1 LQTECKL
8 VVILVL
14 VLATAP
20 SVYSKSDP
28 NTHVIRMLH
37 IGKAWLMPYTPGP
50 TFVKDPRISWNPV
63 PAHAWSMG
71 EKAAQRNLRLYMPRS
86 QEELREKYDV
96 VVEDGMFATDM
107 PPRFIRWL
115 IDEMK
120 SSGIG
125 FLMADDSS
133 SFATSGSHP
142 SWYLTPIGDILPVND
157 KPGLYGPPEQFH
169 CLPQIPGH
177 PLTRDLPWNQVWI
190 SSSNKPWPKQGS
202 TVVALMSPTVPV
214 NNGKAYMCFWK
225 MGKGISFA
233 YVHKWHINEGTF
245 YRWPYHEDVL
255 VHLIYFTAQEPIPD
269 DVMQEHRVRGLFD
282 KVYQQRLYLLSFIE
296 FADKFG
302 ANLRQVEVG
311 LAEDSKL
318 YDEARQSFIDADM
331 DSCTSQLNR
340 LSDSYAQ
347 LTELAF
353 HLWNRAIFWVHV
365 VEWLVVTGTSMLAG
379 GLLWLLMVRRKLYR
393 EITSTR
399 IVRSDR

>member
-1 LQTECKL
+1 MILILFLAAAPAVWTKADPQTG
-8 VVILVL
+8 
-14 VLATAP
+14 
-20 SVYSKSDP
+20 
-28 NTHVIRMLH
+28 VIRMLH

-71 EKAAQRNLRLYMPRS
+71 TEAVQRNLRLYMPRN
-86 QEELREKYDV
+86 QQELREKYDV

-120 SSGIG
+120 TSGIG

-133 SFATSGSHP
+133 SFATSGTHP

-157 KPGLYGPPEQFH
+157 KPGLYGPPEQFR

-190 SSSNKPWPKQGS
+190 SSSNKPWPKHGS

-214 NNGKAYMCFWK
+214 NEGKPYMCYWK
-225 MGKGISFA
+225 IGKGISFA

-245 YRWPYHEDVL
+245 YSWPYHEDVL
-255 VHLIYFTAQEPIPD
+255 VHLIYFTAQEPIPE
-269 DVMQEHRVRGLFD
+269 DVLLEHRLRDQFD
-282 KVYQQRLYLLSFIE
+282 RVYQQRLYLLSFLD

-302 ANLRQVEVG
+302 ANMREVEVG
-311 LAEDSKL
+311 LAESSKL
-318 YDEARQSFIDADM
+318 YDEARQSFIHADM
-331 DSCTSQLNR
+331 DICQTQLSS
-340 LSDSYAQ
+340 LSGRYEE
-347 LTELAF
+347 LTHLGF
-353 HLWNRAIFWVHV
+353 KLWNRAIFWVHI
-365 VEWLVVTGTSMLAG
+365 VEWLTVSGTSMLAG
-379 GLLWLLMVRRKLYR
+379 GILWLLMVRRKLYK
-393 EITSTR
+393 EVTLTR
-399 IVRSDR
+399 ISPSER